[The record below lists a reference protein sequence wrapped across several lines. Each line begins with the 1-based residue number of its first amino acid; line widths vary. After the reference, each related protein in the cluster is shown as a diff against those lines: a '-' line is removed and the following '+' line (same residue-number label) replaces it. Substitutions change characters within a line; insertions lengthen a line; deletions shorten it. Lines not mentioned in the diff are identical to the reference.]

1 MTQTLPPLLQYH
13 IEIRTI
19 AQEDGFPVI
28 VSTQYYKGS
37 GCYTFRRALRFIATE
52 YAVIKRIAD
61 HIAFQFPPEE
71 YSVSIITDHFTPTE
85 RQN

>member
-1 MTQTLPPLLQYH
+1 MTQTLPPFLQYH

-37 GCYTFRRALRFIATE
+37 GCYTFRRALRFITTDHC
-52 YAVIKRIAD
+52 VIKRIAD
-61 HIAFQFPPEE
+61 HISFCFPANE
-71 YSVSIITDHFTPTE
+71 YMVTIETEHHTPTE
-85 RQN
+85 RIN

>member
-1 MTQTLPPLLQYH
+1 MTQTRQPLLQYH
-13 IEIRTI
+13 IEIRTL

-71 YSVSIITDHFTPTE
+71 YSVSIITDHFTPTSKE
-85 RQN
+85 